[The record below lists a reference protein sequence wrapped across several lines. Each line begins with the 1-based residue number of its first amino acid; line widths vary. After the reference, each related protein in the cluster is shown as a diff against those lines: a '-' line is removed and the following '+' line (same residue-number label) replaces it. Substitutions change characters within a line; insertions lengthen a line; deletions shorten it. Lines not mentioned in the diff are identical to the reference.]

1 MYLNTAKM
9 YLNTVSR
16 YSESNVFIDTF
27 TDTRMYLN
35 TYLDT
40 MYLDTAHLW

>member
-27 TDTRMYLN
+27 LEVKRTVKLCIDVLAKS
-35 TYLDT
+35 L
-40 MYLDTAHLW
+40 

>member
-27 TDTRMYLN
+27 LDTQMYLN
-35 TYLDT
+35 TYQDT
-40 MYLDTAHLW
+40 IYLDTAHI